1 MDEIDAM
8 SRLLE
13 LGGTMLAEH
22 CRRCGAPLF
31 RYQGNVG
38 CPICDFRM
46 VEQEM
51 GEVSKEREDMG
62 ATEEKVKPEGGI
74 TAGTSLLG
82 KIISDKVARIAADMQ
97 SETDLGRIRDQ
108 MDCIERGIEILRMLS
123 PD

>member
-22 CRRCGAPLF
+22 CRRCGAPMF

-46 VEQEM
+46 VEPEM
-51 GEVSKEREDMG
+51 GEVSGEREDREDR
-62 ATEEKVKPEGGI
+62 EEKSKPEGGI
-74 TAGTSLLG
+74 KTGASPLG
-82 KIISDKVARIAADMQ
+82 RIISDKVAEIAADMQ

-108 MDCIERGIEILRMLS
+108 MDCIERGIKILGMLG

>member
-13 LGGTMLAEH
+13 LGGTMLAQH
-22 CRRCGAPLF
+22 CSRCGAPLF

-51 GEVSKEREDMG
+51 GELSGAREDRG
-62 ATEEKVKPEGGI
+62 DKEEKGEPGGGMK
-74 TAGTSLLG
+74 AGASPLG
-82 KIISDKVARIAADMQ
+82 RIVSDKIAGIAADMQ
-97 SETDLGRIRDQ
+97 GETDLGRIRDQ
-108 MDCIERGIEILRMLS
+108 MDCIERGIKILGMLG

>member
-22 CRRCGAPLF
+22 CRRCGAPMF

-46 VEQEM
+46 VDQEK
-51 GEVSKEREDMG
+51 GEVSGEREDKEKKGEPGGGMKEG
-62 ATEEKVKPEGGI
+62 ASP
-74 TAGTSLLG
+74 LG
-82 KIISDKVARIAADMQ
+82 RIISDKVAGIAADMQ
-97 SETDLGRIRDQ
+97 NETDLGRIRDQ
-108 MDCIERGIEILRMLS
+108 MDCIERGIKILRMLG

>member
-38 CPICDFRM
+38 CPICDFKM
-46 VEQEM
+46 VEQEEGEGR
-51 GEVSKEREDMG
+51 GEVGAQEELGERKKTG
-62 ATEEKVKPEGGI
+62 ASP
-74 TAGTSLLG
+74 LG
-82 KIISDKVARIAADMQ
+82 RIISDKIAVIAADMQ
-97 SETDLGRIRDQ
+97 SETDLGRVRDQ
-108 MDCIERGIEILRMLS
+108 MDCIERGIRILGMLG

>member
-22 CRRCGAPLF
+22 CRRCGAPMF

-46 VEQEM
+46 VDQEK
-51 GEVSKEREDMG
+51 GEVSGAREDK
-62 ATEEKVKPEGGI
+62 EKKGEPSGGI
-74 TAGTSLLG
+74 KAGASPLG
-82 KIISDKVARIAADMQ
+82 RIISDKVAEIAADMQ

-108 MDCIERGIEILRMLS
+108 MDCIERGIKILGMLG

>member
-38 CPICDFRM
+38 CPICDFKM

-51 GEVSKEREDMG
+51 GEVSRAREDRNEKREPG
-62 ATEEKVKPEGGI
+62 AGI
-74 TAGTSLLG
+74 AAGASPLG
-82 KIISDKVARIAADMQ
+82 RIISDKIAGIAADMQ

-108 MDCIERGIEILRMLS
+108 MDCIERGIKILGMLG

>member
-38 CPICDFRM
+38 CPICDFKM
-46 VEQEM
+46 VRQDEGEGRVEVGAREEM
-51 GEVSKEREDMG
+51 REKKETG
-62 ATEEKVKPEGGI
+62 ASP
-74 TAGTSLLG
+74 LG
-82 KIISDKVARIAADMQ
+82 RIISDKIALIAADMQ
-97 SETDLGRIRDQ
+97 KETDLGRIRDQ
-108 MDCIERGIEILRMLS
+108 MDCIERGIKILGMLS

>member
-13 LGGTMLAEH
+13 LGGTMLAQH
-22 CRRCGAPLF
+22 CHRCGAPLF

-46 VEQEM
+46 VDQEK
-51 GEVSKEREDMG
+51 GEVIGEREDG
-62 ATEEKVKPEGGI
+62 GDREEKGEPGGGMK
-74 TAGTSLLG
+74 AGASPLG
-82 KIISDKVARIAADMQ
+82 RIVSDKIAGIAADMQ
-97 SETDLGRIRDQ
+97 GETDLGRIRDQ
-108 MDCIERGIEILRMLS
+108 MDCIERGIKILGMLG

>member
-38 CPICDFRM
+38 CPICDFKM
-46 VEQEM
+46 VEQKK
-51 GEVSKEREDMG
+51 GEVSGEREDREELGGKKETG
-62 ATEEKVKPEGGI
+62 ASP
-74 TAGTSLLG
+74 LG
-82 KIISDKVARIAADMQ
+82 RIISDKIAEIAADMQ
-97 SETDLGRIRDQ
+97 RENDLGRVRDQ
-108 MDCIERGIEILRMLS
+108 MDCIERGIRILGMLGS
-123 PD
+123 N

>member
-13 LGGTMLAEH
+13 LGGTMLAQH
-22 CRRCGAPLF
+22 CSRCGAPLF

-51 GEVSKEREDMG
+51 GELSGAREDRG
-62 ATEEKVKPEGGI
+62 DREEKGEPGGGMK
-74 TAGTSLLG
+74 AGASPLG
-82 KIISDKVARIAADMQ
+82 RIVSDKIAGIAADMQ
-97 SETDLGRIRDQ
+97 GETDLGRIRDQ
-108 MDCIERGIEILRMLS
+108 MDCIERGIKILGMLG

>member
-13 LGGTMLAEH
+13 LGGTMLAQH
-22 CRRCGAPLF
+22 CSRCGAPMF

-46 VEQEM
+46 VDQEK
-51 GEVSKEREDMG
+51 GEVSGEREDN
-62 ATEEKVKPEGGI
+62 EEKGEPRGEMK
-74 TAGTSLLG
+74 AGASPLG
-82 KIISDKVARIAADMQ
+82 RIISDKIAEIAADLQ

-108 MDCIERGIEILRMLS
+108 MDCIERGIKILGMLG

>member
-22 CRRCGAPLF
+22 CSRCGAPLF

-46 VEQEM
+46 VDPGK
-51 GEVSKEREDMG
+51 GEVSGEQEDKGDREDKGKPGGGMKAG
-62 ATEEKVKPEGGI
+62 ASPIGR
-74 TAGTSLLG
+74 
-82 KIISDKVARIAADMQ
+82 IISDKVAGIAADMQ

-108 MDCIERGIEILRMLS
+108 MDCIGRGIKILRMLG

>member
-51 GEVSKEREDMG
+51 GEVSEEREG
-62 ATEEKVKPEGGI
+62 KEEKGEPGGKRA
-74 TAGTSLLG
+74 AGASPIG
-82 KIISDKVARIAADMQ
+82 RIISDKVAMIAADMQ
-97 SETDLGRIRDQ
+97 NETDLGRIRDQ
-108 MDCIERGIEILRMLS
+108 MDCIERGIKILGMLG

>member
-38 CPICDFRM
+38 CPICDFKM

-51 GEVSKEREDMG
+51 GEVSRAREDRDEKREPG
-62 ATEEKVKPEGGI
+62 AGI
-74 TAGTSLLG
+74 AAGASPLG
-82 KIISDKVARIAADMQ
+82 RIISDKIAGIAADMQ

-108 MDCIERGIEILRMLS
+108 MDCIERGIKILGMLG

>member
-13 LGGTMLAEH
+13 LGGTMLAQH
-22 CRRCGAPLF
+22 CSRCGAPLF

-46 VEQEM
+46 VEQEI
-51 GEVSKEREDMG
+51 GELSGEREDRG
-62 ATEEKVKPEGGI
+62 DKEEKGEPGGGMK
-74 TAGTSLLG
+74 AGASPLG
-82 KIISDKVARIAADMQ
+82 RIVSDKIAGIAADMQ
-97 SETDLGRIRDQ
+97 GETDLGRIRDQ
-108 MDCIERGIEILRMLS
+108 MDCIERGIKILGMLG

>member
-38 CPICDFRM
+38 CPICDFKM

-51 GEVSKEREDMG
+51 GEVSGEREDRVDG
-62 ATEEKVKPEGGI
+62 EEKGEPGGGMK
-74 TAGTSLLG
+74 AGASPLG
-82 KIISDKVARIAADMQ
+82 RIISDKIAGIAADMQ
-97 SETDLGRIRDQ
+97 SETDLGRVRDQ
-108 MDCIERGIEILRMLS
+108 MDCIERGIKILGMLG